1 MSSLRGR
8 ERTMRAVRRVSAAGS
23 SPTDSSEERLPK
35 STLVLSSLLMPAS
48 RSRAR
53 NHAEALARLA
63 LAMRDALAELPS
75 TPEFELRIGIDSGP
89 VVAGVIGRSSSA
101 TTCGATP
108 STPRAGWS
116 RTRRRARS
124 GHRADVLP
132 AHRELRARA
141 AGADRRQGQ
150 GRDDDVPPAARA
162 RPVSG
167 SARAGRGS
175 LRWDVWD
182 PERAARRRSEVE

>member
-1 MSSLRGR
+1 M
-8 ERTMRAVRRVSAAGS
+8 RRVSAAGS

-89 VVAGVIGRSSSA
+89 VVAGVIGRSKFGYDLWGDTVNTASRMESHAAPGEIRSPSGRIAGSPGASSSS
-101 TTCGATP
+101 GGSR
-108 STPRAGWS
+108 STS
-116 RTRRRARS
+116 
-124 GHRADVLP
+124 
-132 AHRELRARA
+132 RARA
-141 AGADRRQGQ
+141 R
-150 GRDDDVPPAARA
+150 
-162 RPVSG
+162 
-167 SARAGRGS
+167 
-175 LRWDVWD
+175 
-182 PERAARRRSEVE
+182 